1 MNAYLIDTDVLIDHL
16 RGVDK
21 AYRFMQ
27 EIESRESIIF
37 YSVISKA
44 EIYSEIMPEE
54 EESVASLFEAME
66 EVPVDGRAAEDA
78 GRYRKAFRASHKL
91 LLPDALIAASAKN
104 VGAILVTLNRKH
116 YPMTDIEIQIPYNMH
131 LSLKSLNTGIPF
143 SIILLLLSLRIPI
156 LGNPCLK

>member
-16 RGVDK
+16 RGVEK

-27 EIESRESIIF
+27 EIKSRESAVF

-44 EIYSEIMPEE
+44 EIYSGVMPEE

-78 GRYRKAFRASHKL
+78 GRYRKAFLASHKL
-91 LLPDALIAASAKN
+91 FI
-104 VGAILVTLNRKH
+104 TRRLNCCLNQKSWGDFG
-116 YPMTDIEIQIPYNMH
+116 Y
-131 LSLKSLNTGIPF
+131 LK
-143 SIILLLLSLRIPI
+143 
-156 LGNPCLK
+156 